1 MRKVGAVV
9 LMAAVLGFA
18 VGGSSNAS
26 TERTRFVRLPGR
38 GARPAFVPMTARPTT
53 SVIAT
58 VRLAGAPVVVRTGE
72 TDGAVPTPD
81 AAADDAARRDVLAS
95 QLAVTDLVARLGGE
109 VLYRLTDTANAIV
122 VRVPEDQLDA
132 LGAGPGVVAVD
143 QSRQV
148 ERDNAVTNGY
158 TGASVA
164 WQSLGLTGRGQKIA
178 IIDDGVDY
186 NHADFGGSGNPA
198 DTLNDDGL
206 TIGTPN
212 FPSAKVAG
220 GFDFV
225 GNAYDASAKPPDPAS
240 VPRPDPDP
248 LSCGAHGTHVA
259 GTAAGMGV
267 TADGRTYTGPY
278 TPAAVADLGR
288 GSGIGPGAAPEAT
301 IYAYK
306 VFGCDGSTSNAIVA
320 AAIDRAVADGV
331 DVISLSLGSPYGS
344 TTSIEAEAV
353 DNAVAAGVTVVAS
366 AGNDGANA
374 YLVDTPSSADGAI
387 SVAALDA
394 SREKFTSAILRL
406 PTEASAIVANE
417 VALTTVT
424 GTVRVIVDTPTSGTP
439 APATPTTIGLGCDQ
453 RDYGTV
459 RPGDIVV
466 VKRGTCT
473 RTQKARLAADAG
485 AGAVILVNTQRGLP
499 PYEGT
504 IPGVTV
510 PFLGVQQTVTD
521 ALLAANG
528 TALTIVS
535 GPDITNGGYGQIAT
549 FSAGGPRNGD
559 SAMKPDL
566 AAPGVSILSAAAGTG
581 SGGLLESGTS
591 MAVPH
596 VAGVAALVH
605 QARPG
610 WTPAQVKAAL
620 MNTADPTAARIRG
633 INQRVAGTGV
643 VDAVRAVSTA
653 VVATTADGTN
663 ALSFGYRP
671 ARAGLSPSKTFTITN
686 HGATAAT
693 YDLAAEFNGGPGA
706 DRGAVV
712 DIQPPVVTVAPGASV
727 EVAVTLSMSAATV
740 AKLPGASQPA
750 GSIVL
755 VRGTVTATPR
765 EAGLVPLRMPFGLV
779 PRGLSD
785 LRAEITTPL
794 AVSGTTATGTMDL
807 SNRGIHRGTADVY
820 GWLLADDVDHDAI
833 RSTVDIR
840 SVGVQTYPGFLLD
853 PSATDD
859 LAVVFAVNVEEAWS
873 TASTGEID
881 LPIDVN
887 GDGQYDVTMV
897 GADFGAVM
905 NGSDDGRFAA
915 IVFARDGT
923 VLSAFVAD
931 APMNGSTV
939 LLPALASDLGVSA
952 ASPAFTVR
960 AQSYDRIN
968 KVLDK
973 VPGQARWQP
982 FRPAVSTGDLVDLTA
997 ASATTLPVRVDLA
1010 AQADQQVLGWLVVT
1024 LDDRNGESQADRVP
1038 LAGLLPP
1045 G

>member
-38 GARPAFVPMTARPTT
+38 GARPAFVPMSARPTA
-53 SVIAT
+53 SVLAT
-58 VRLAGAPVVVRTGE
+58 IRLAGAPVVVRTGE
-72 TDGAVPTPD
+72 TDGAAAAPGGAVD
-81 AAADDAARRDVLAS
+81 AAARREVLAS
-95 QLAVTDLVARLGGE
+95 QQAVTDLVTRLGGE
-109 VLYRLTDTANAIV
+109 VLYRLTDTANAVV

-148 ERDNAVTNGY
+148 ERDNTATNNY
-158 TGASVA
+158 TGASLA

-225 GNAYDASAKPPDPAS
+225 GDAYDASAKKDDPAS

-259 GTAAGMGV
+259 GTAAGTGV
-267 TADGRTYTGPY
+267 TNDGRTYTGPY
-278 TPAAVADLGR
+278 TPAAVQNLA
-288 GSGIGPGAAPEAT
+288 IGPGAAPEAT

-394 SREKFTSAILRL
+394 SLENFKSGILRL
-406 PTEASAIVANE
+406 PTEASAIVANK
-417 VALTTVT
+417 VTLTTVT
-424 GTVRVIVDTPTSGTP
+424 GTVRIVVDAPTSGTP
-439 APATPTTIGLGCDQ
+439 APPANPTTIGLGCDV
-453 RDYGTV
+453 RDYRAV

-528 TALTIVS
+528 TALTITA
-535 GPDITNGGYGQIAT
+535 GPDIANGGFGQIAT

-605 QARPG
+605 QARPS

-620 MNTADPTAARIRG
+620 MNTADPTVARIRG

-686 HGATAAT
+686 HGATTAT
-693 YDLAAEFNGGPGA
+693 YDLTTEFNGGPGA

-712 DIQPPVVTVAPGASV
+712 DISPPVVTVAPGASV

-794 AVSGTTATGTMDL
+794 TVTGTTAAGTMDL

-820 GWLLADDVDHDAI
+820 AWLLSDDVEHDAI

-859 LAVVFAVNVEEAWS
+859 LAIVFAVNVEEAWS

-952 ASPAFTVR
+952 TSPAFTVR
-960 AQSYDRIN
+960 AQSFDRIN